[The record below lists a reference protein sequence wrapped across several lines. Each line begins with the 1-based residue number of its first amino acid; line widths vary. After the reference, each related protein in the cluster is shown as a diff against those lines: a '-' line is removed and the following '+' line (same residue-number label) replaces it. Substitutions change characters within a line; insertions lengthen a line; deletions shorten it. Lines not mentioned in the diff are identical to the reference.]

1 MLLQTID
8 STEKSEL
15 KKLGEDIEMA
25 VGQEKFLW
33 EEIKVENDDELF
45 QLIFGSV

>member
-1 MLLQTID
+1 MLLQTSD
-8 STEKSEL
+8 LTEKCEL
-15 KKLGEDIEMA
+15 KKIDKDDETG
-25 VGQEKFLW
+25 VGQDKILW